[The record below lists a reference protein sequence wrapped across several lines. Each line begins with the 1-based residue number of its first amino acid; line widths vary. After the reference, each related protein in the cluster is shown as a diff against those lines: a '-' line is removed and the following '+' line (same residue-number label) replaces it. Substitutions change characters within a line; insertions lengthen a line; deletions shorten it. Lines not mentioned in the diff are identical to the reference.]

1 MAGRVIEVKD
11 IAKTLDEK
19 KTRLQRLVKARS
31 KASCSK
37 IVSSETDVHRET
49 EIEELEE
56 QVRQME
62 KQLKETQQN

>member
-1 MAGRVIEVKD
+1 MQ
-11 IAKTLDEK
+11 EK
-19 KTRLQRLVKARS
+19 KTRLQRLIKARS

-56 QVRQME
+56 QVRQLE